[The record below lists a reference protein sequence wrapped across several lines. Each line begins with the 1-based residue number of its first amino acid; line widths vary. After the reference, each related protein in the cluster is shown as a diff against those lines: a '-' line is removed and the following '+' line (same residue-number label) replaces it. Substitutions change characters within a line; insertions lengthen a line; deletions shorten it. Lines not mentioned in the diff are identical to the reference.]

1 MNMLDIREIKR
12 RKEMEEKGIDPERA
26 EELEQEQETR
36 EETPEFSRPQPPK
49 SKAGKAG
56 KALIFV
62 GVFFIIIGVIFSNGI
77 VAEKSNQFFNKIPVI
92 GQIKHLVESSDK
104 ELRGE
109 KNDRINI
116 LLLGMGGKGHQ
127 GSYLADTIILGSIK
141 PSTKE
146 VAMISIP
153 RDLTVPIDG
162 IGRRKINAV
171 NAYAES
177 EEKGSGGRATA
188 QTLEG
193 LLDIPIHYYARAD
206 FQGFINVVNR
216 LGGVD
221 IYVEKTLDD
230 YKYPVMG
237 KEDAENYNSRYEHL
251 HIEKGWQ
258 HMDGELALKY
268 VRSRHAQGPQGS
280 DFSRARRQQKLLHAV
295 KEKFK
300 STDLLMKPS
309 LIMDV
314 MKELDNHVSTN
325 MEIWEII
332 KLWNMGKDIQTEN
345 IIRQVLEPGPQGLLR
360 SYTST
365 STGYILLPKGGDFEE
380 VQYMVKNIFSQN
392 KDQSQQKEKVEDA
405 TLEIR
410 NGTWINGLAGRSS
423 IDLEKQG
430 FQITRV
436 GNSEK
441 KNFQKSVIYDLTFGN
456 KLEPLKVLKE
466 ETDANVAFSIPDWL
480 QEDIKE
486 DVAKDNISEKPDF
499 LLILGQSA
507 SNKY

>member
-162 IGRRKINAV
+162 TGR
-171 NAYAES
+171 
-177 EEKGSGGRATA
+177 
-188 QTLEG
+188 
-193 LLDIPIHYYARAD
+193 
-206 FQGFINVVNR
+206 
-216 LGGVD
+216 
-221 IYVEKTLDD
+221 
-230 YKYPVMG
+230 
-237 KEDAENYNSRYEHL
+237 
-251 HIEKGWQ
+251 
-258 HMDGELALKY
+258 
-268 VRSRHAQGPQGS
+268 
-280 DFSRARRQQKLLHAV
+280 
-295 KEKFK
+295 
-300 STDLLMKPS
+300 
-309 LIMDV
+309 
-314 MKELDNHVSTN
+314 
-325 MEIWEII
+325 
-332 KLWNMGKDIQTEN
+332 
-345 IIRQVLEPGPQGLLR
+345 
-360 SYTST
+360 
-365 STGYILLPKGGDFEE
+365 
-380 VQYMVKNIFSQN
+380 
-392 KDQSQQKEKVEDA
+392 
-405 TLEIR
+405 
-410 NGTWINGLAGRSS
+410 
-423 IDLEKQG
+423 
-430 FQITRV
+430 
-436 GNSEK
+436 
-441 KNFQKSVIYDLTFGN
+441 
-456 KLEPLKVLKE
+456 
-466 ETDANVAFSIPDWL
+466 
-480 QEDIKE
+480 
-486 DVAKDNISEKPDF
+486 
-499 LLILGQSA
+499 
-507 SNKY
+507 